1 LLTILVLGAE
11 VTGGLWAHSLA
22 LLSDAGHVAA
32 DVLALGLAW
41 FAATQ
46 SRRPADR
53 RRTYG
58 YHRVNFLA
66 ALANATLL
74 LVIVAMIG
82 LEAVQRLL
90 HPQPVL
96 GQVVIVTAV
105 VTVVANASAALMLHR
120 GESSPNLRAAFL
132 HVLGDLGAGLGV
144 LVSGAIILATGW
156 VYADPLISLAIALL
170 IALGAIRVVREAVN
184 VLLEGAPRGMD
195 LAAVERELLA
205 GPGVRSIHDLH
216 VWTVAPD
223 HAALSAHLVVDARSL
238 AAGERLIR
246 ALENRLCLKFGIG
259 HTTLQLEA
267 SQPCPDGYRHGPAE
281 HNHPHHSQPV
291 AG

>member
-1 LLTILVLGAE
+1 V
-11 VTGGLWAHSLA
+11 GGLWAHSLA
-22 LLSDAGHVAA
+22 LLSDAGHVTT
-32 DVLALGLAW
+32 DVLALALAW
-41 FAATQ
+41 FAAVQ

-66 ALANATLL
+66 ALANAVLL
-74 LVIVAMIG
+74 LAIAAVIG

-96 GQVVIVTAV
+96 GQVVIVTAA
-105 VTVVANASAALMLHR
+105 VAVAVNVGAALVLRR
-120 GESSPNLRAAFL
+120 GEPTPNLRAALL
-132 HVLGDLGAGLGV
+132 HVAGDLAAGIGV
-144 LVSGAIILATGW
+144 LMSGAIVLTTGW
-156 VYADPLISLAIALL
+156 IYADPSISLAIALL
-170 IALGAIRVVREAVN
+170 VALGAIRIVHEAVN
-184 VLLEGAPRGMD
+184 VLLEGAPPGMD

-216 VWTVAPD
+216 VWTVSPD
-223 HAALSAHLVVDARSL
+223 HAALSAHLVVDAWSL

-246 ALENRLCLKFGIG
+246 ALEGRLCRKFGIG

-267 SQPCPDGYRHGPAE
+267 SQPCPDGCGHGPAE
-281 HNHPHHSQPV
+281 HNHPHRPQPA